1 MGDNSEDIR
10 SLKCASCGGDL
21 GKSYRIEGSGEDAE
35 EIPIAKCLSCG
46 KEYDQYTQEYYQV
59 YADMFI
65 ADKDLTVMKLGAKGE
80 IDGVEYEIIGRIR
93 YQEEEE
99 YELSVWDE
107 WMAVSGDGTYHWFV
121 EEEGNI
127 FSFTEYAPE
136 DIDLEADRNFFTFEG
151 GRFSKDETGFVAR
164 IVYAEGELSWEPE
177 IGEPVQCYDFKQRG
191 YYYTIERSEDEVS
204 ITRGKRVPHRKII
217 LAFRKD
223 EYLEKYENTMRKR
236 KLYKKKAIIYVI
248 MMILAFSLTVMRCFS
263 GHEIQ
268 DAVDHRNIVVL
279 THNAYKVEEGNGVYF
294 SQILFPPVHLMSS
307 PDKLYEMRVS
317 IDTGVQDFRLEWQSY
332 RLMLIKK
339 EKIGEHLKNRA
350 ADVPRDPA
358 VSDDPSAPVKPKED
372 GGGGAVDGQN
382 LSDGTA
388 VAGSFQSGFFSLKNT
403 LEEVDALQEPL
414 ESLSISGDFWDEEGY
429 DDEGHWHE
437 STTSIDQDFAL
448 DETGDYYI
456 YLESYSQNR
465 RRPDSLR
472 IAISDNIKS
481 YRYFLIVFFVF
492 LVLWIINQ
500 IKSKSYNELPFEVA
514 AD

>member
-10 SLKCASCGGDL
+10 GLKCTACGGDL

-46 KEYDQYTQEYYQV
+46 NEFDQHTQEYYQV

-65 ADKDLTVMKLGAKGE
+65 ADKDLTVLQLGAKGE
-80 IDGVEYEIIGRIR
+80 IDGIEYEIIGRIR

-107 WMAVSGDGTYHWFV
+107 WMAVSSDGVYHWFV
-121 EEEGNI
+121 EEDGKI

-136 DIDLEADRNFFTFEG
+136 DIDLEADGNFFTFEG
-151 GRFSKDETGFVAR
+151 GRFSKEDTGFVAR

-177 IGEPVQCYDFKQRG
+177 IGESVQCYDFTQRG
-191 YYYTIERSEDEVS
+191 YNYTIEQSEDEVS
-204 ITRGKRVPHRKII
+204 ITRGKRVPHRKVI

-223 EYLEKYENTMRKR
+223 EYLQKYENTMRKR
-236 KLYKKKAIIYVI
+236 KIYRRKAIVYVI
-248 MMILAFSLTVMRCFS
+248 MMILAFSLTMVRCFS
-263 GHEIQ
+263 GHEIP
-268 DAVDHRNIVVL
+268 DAVDHQNLIVL
-279 THNAYKVEEGNGVYF
+279 TNNVYKVEEGNGLYF
-294 SQILFPPVHLMSS
+294 SQILFPPVHLSSS
-307 PDKLYEMRVS
+307 PDKLYEMQVS
-317 IDTGVQDFRLEWQSY
+317 VDKGIQDFRLEWQSY

-339 EKIGEHLKNRA
+339 EKIKAHLKNRGA
-350 ADVPRDPA
+350 EIPQETPPVTDPA
-358 VSDDPSAPVKPKED
+358 EPVKSKED
-372 GGGGAVDGQN
+372 AAGVAEGVPVAGNYGHGGGY
-382 LSDGTA
+382 
-388 VAGSFQSGFFSLKNT
+388 FSLKNT
-403 LEEVDALQEPL
+403 LEEVDALQEPM

-437 STTSIDQDFAL
+437 YTTSVDQDFAL

-465 RRPDSLR
+465 RRPDSLK
-472 IAISDNIKS
+472 IAISDNVKS

-492 LVLWIINQ
+492 LVLWIINHL
-500 IKSKSYNELPFEVA
+500 KSKSYNELPFEVA